1 MKLHR
6 YIQYLLTGVLL
17 SITGSVAYSQQ
28 DTSGIPMPELGPY
41 DTIPVPAEAYNG
53 VYIPSG
59 TLEWHFVTGKLPRS
73 SRKRNREWTRLRNA
87 VYVTWPYAKK
97 AGVVMNEINANLD
110 SVEDKKLRKD
120 IIATREDE
128 LKEEFAEPLQELS
141 VYQGKV
147 LMKLINRQTGNNCYE
162 LVKEYKG
169 GVNARFWQTIAFVF
183 GSSLKQ
189 PYNPVS
195 GQDKDIEEIVM
206 EIERM
211 YW

>member
-1 MKLHR
+1 MMP
-6 YIQYLLTGVLL
+6 YLPIKRLL
-17 SITGSVAYSQQ
+17 LAILAA
-28 DTSGIPMPELGPY
+28 GIPFIGLAQNDTLAIPLPELGPH
-41 DTIPVPAEAYNG
+41 DTIPVPAEIHNG
-53 VYIPSG
+53 QYIPG
-59 TLEWHFVTGKLPRS
+59 ETLEWHFVKGKLSREA
-73 SRKRNREWTRLRNA
+73 RKRNREWTRLRNA

-97 AGVVMNEINANLD
+97 AGVIMNEINSNLED
-110 SVEDKKLRKD
+110 VADKKTRKA
-120 IIATREDE
+120 IIEERETE

-141 VYQGKV
+141 VYQGKI

-195 GQDKDIEEIVM
+195 GQDKDIEEIVR
-206 EIERM
+206 EIERI

>member
-1 MKLHR
+1 MKS
-6 YIQYLLTGVLL
+6 LLTFKHIIPALFMGFPV
-17 SITGSVAYSQQ
+17 IVFAQN
-28 DTSGIPMPELGPY
+28 DTSRIPLPELGPF
-41 DTIPVPAEAYNG
+41 DTIPVPAEIHEG
-53 VYIPSG
+53 RYIPSG
-59 TLEWHFVTGKLPRS
+59 TLEWHYVTGKLS
-73 SRKRNREWTRLRNA
+73 KEARKRRQEWTRLRNA

-97 AGVVMNEINANLD
+97 AGEVMNEINAKLAN
-110 SVEDKKLRKD
+110 VTDKKERKA
-120 IIATREDE
+120 IIEAREKE
-128 LKEEFAEPLQELS
+128 LKEEFAKPLQELS
-141 VYQGKV
+141 VYQGKI

-169 GVNARFWQTIAFVF
+169 SVNARFWQTIAFVF

-195 GQDKDIEEIVM
+195 GQDRDIEEIVR